1 MNANDL
7 NITAVYKSADDI
19 IQSNYNHIDLNRLV
33 VDVPI
38 SNNIEKYCM
47 KLDDEYIVEI
57 STDELSEFVLE
68 KKKEN
73 KIAKIYLFDIKESL
87 IIFGL
92 YINDVCINVKKYRLR
107 RSDFEIIKTLT
118 VDEILAA
125 MNKGI
130 KIPTEMD
137 DAMHIFEYIV
147 YKLFKD
153 EKYNM

>member
-1 MNANDL
+1 M
-7 NITAVYKSADDI
+7 Y
-19 IQSNYNHIDLNRLV
+19 
-33 VDVPI
+33 
-38 SNNIEKYCM
+38 
-47 KLDDEYIVEI
+47 
-57 STDELSEFVLE
+57 
-68 KKKEN
+68 
-73 KIAKIYLFDIKESL
+73 
-87 IIFGL
+87 
-92 YINDVCINVKKYRLR
+92 NVKKYRLR

-153 EKYNM
+153 EK